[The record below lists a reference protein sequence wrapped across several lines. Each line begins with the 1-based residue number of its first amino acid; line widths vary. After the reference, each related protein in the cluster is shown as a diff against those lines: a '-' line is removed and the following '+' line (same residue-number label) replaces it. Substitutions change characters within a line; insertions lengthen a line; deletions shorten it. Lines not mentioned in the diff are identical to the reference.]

1 MQHANH
7 TFIMS
12 NDARFNH
19 NGRFSSVDGGTRSMQ
34 REHLKHNARKIS
46 WPESDF
52 NKVRT
57 VYVTGFLMEASP
69 GHYLDKLFSECG
81 EIINI
86 SVVNEKFCAF
96 IT

>member
-1 MQHANH
+1 MP
-7 TFIMS
+7 
-12 NDARFNH
+12 
-19 NGRFSSVDGGTRSMQ
+19 
-34 REHLKHNARKIS
+34 REHFKHIARKIS

-57 VYVTGFLMEASP
+57 VYVTGFLVEASP
-69 GHYLDKLFSECG
+69 GHYLEKLFSDCG

-86 SVVNEKFCAF
+86 SVVYEKFCAF